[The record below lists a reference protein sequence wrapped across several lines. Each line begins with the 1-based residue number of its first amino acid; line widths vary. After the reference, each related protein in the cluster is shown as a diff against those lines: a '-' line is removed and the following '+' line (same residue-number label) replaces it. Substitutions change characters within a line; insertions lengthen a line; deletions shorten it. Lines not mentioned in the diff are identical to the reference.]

1 MFSLWRF
8 ASTTILCM
16 VATKL
21 TKQRWAMRCV
31 CFLWR
36 VSLFY
41 TETSRWLQKCI
52 WPSCWVLRKLAFG
65 CSCSLHTLSLWSS
78 LLCCLCCVVWL
89 EMSPTDLKCLQQIS
103 REHIPP
109 QSVTFPPLV
118 NRARNRNFSF
128 ATGVWLLNTTTC
140 WHQNSQDYLQHNSV
154 LGFLSML
161 TLSLSKQNENIPV
174 KKTNCATM
182 FTNLSIQCKIKENCE
197 IMYHQKGKWDL

>member
-8 ASTTILCM
+8 ASITILSM

-31 CFLWR
+31 CCLWR
-36 VSLFY
+36 VSGFY

-52 WPSCWVLRKLAFG
+52 WPQVGLWMFLFTA
-65 CSCSLHTLSLWSS
+65 HTEFMEQFYYAVY
-78 LLCCLCCVVWL
+78 VVW
-89 EMSPTDLKCLQQIS
+89 CLQQIFG
-103 REHIPP
+103 EHTPL
-109 QSVTFPPLV
+109 QTATFPPPLV

-128 ATGVWLLNTTTC
+128 ATGVWLLNTTAC
-140 WHQNSQDYLQHNSV
+140 WHQNSQDHLRDNSV
-154 LGFLSML
+154 LGFLKHADTVAL
-161 TLSLSKQNENIPV
+161 QTEREHPG

-197 IMYHQKGKWDL
+197 IMYHQKDKWDL